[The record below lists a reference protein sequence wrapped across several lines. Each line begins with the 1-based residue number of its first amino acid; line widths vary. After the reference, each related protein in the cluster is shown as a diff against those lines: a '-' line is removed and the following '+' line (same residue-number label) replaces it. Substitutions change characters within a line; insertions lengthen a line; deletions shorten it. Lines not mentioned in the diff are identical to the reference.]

1 MRFQGMPLVV
11 AIAMVCGSILGGVCG
26 GALVASS
33 VATVGAQGPQ
43 VVTTTQVNLVDADG
57 QLRAILAGRDERRMA
72 SLSFYDAAGQVR
84 SLIGIDENG
93 TPLVRLLDP
102 AGQSRVSA
110 VVQDGDALVIVGDE
124 ASRSGVFGAVG
135 DSPLLSLFDAGRSRT
150 RLQLAESGSPS
161 LRMFD
166 ADGRQSLAMTVDA
179 SEAPLMTFHEEGQL
193 RAAFGVREQAAVL
206 NLTDARQVRLV
217 IGVAQDGRPSI
228 SFLGEDGQLVQELPL
243 ELPR

>member
-1 MRFQGMPLVV
+1 M
-11 AIAMVCGSILGGVCG
+11 
-26 GALVASS
+26 
-33 VATVGAQGPQ
+33 
-43 VVTTTQVNLVDADG
+43 
-57 QLRAILAGRDERRMA
+57 
-72 SLSFYDAAGQVR
+72 
-84 SLIGIDENG
+84 
-93 TPLVRLLDP
+93 RLLDP

-150 RLQLAESGSPS
+150 RLQLAENGSAS

-166 ADGRQSLAMTVDA
+166 ADGRQAIAMTVDA

-206 NLTDARQVRLV
+206 NLTDARQLRLV

-228 SFLGEDGQLVQELPL
+228 SFLSEDGQLVQELRSSCHAERPNTL
-243 ELPR
+243 